1 MRIKKLEWAA
11 LACAVTFTAIPAL
24 ADQPGAPVR
33 SDTHAP
39 IGVMGDHTHKAGE
52 WMVSYRYMHMAMKG
66 SRIGTNAVTPAQ
78 IATTVPN
85 RFFGRP
91 MQPPTL
97 RVVPTS
103 MTMDMHMVGLMYA
116 PSDWLT
122 LMAMAMY
129 VEKEMDHVT
138 FMGGAGTTTLGT
150 FTTRSDGIGDAKFS
164 GLIRLYEDDTHH
176 LHFNAGVSLPTGSI
190 KKTDDILTPMGMR
203 PTVRL
208 PYPMQIGSG
217 TVDLLPGITYSGL
230 RNALGWGAQYLAT
243 IRVDDNGQ
251 AYALGD
257 SHALTAWASVAL
269 APWISA
275 SVRVAGETRG
285 RISGIDPMIAAPVQ
299 TADPDFQ
306 GGDRVDLFFGFNLVG
321 QSGFLRGHRL
331 AVEIGFPVYQKLNGP
346 QMETDWRM
354 TVGYQK
360 AF

>member
-1 MRIKKLEWAA
+1 MRIKRLPLAA
-11 LACAVTFTAIPAL
+11 LTCVACVTASPAM
-24 ADQPGAPVR
+24 ADPTGAHSRP
-33 SDTHAP
+33 DDHAP

-52 WMVSYRYMHMAMKG
+52 WMLSYRYMHMDMKG
-66 SRIGTNAVTPAQ
+66 SRIGTSAVTPEQ
-78 IATTVPN
+78 TATTVPN

-91 MQPPTL
+91 MQPPNL

-103 MTMDMHMVGLMYA
+103 MTMDMHMFGLMYA

-129 VEKEMDHVT
+129 VKKEMDHVT
-138 FMGGAGTTTLGT
+138 FMGGMGTNVLGT
-150 FTTRSDGIGDAKFS
+150 FTTRSDGLGDMKLS
-164 GLIRLYEDDTHH
+164 GLIRLFENDVHH
-176 LHFNAGVSLPTGSI
+176 LHLNAGVSVPTGGI
-190 KKTDDILTPMGMR
+190 KNSDDILTPMGMR

-217 TVDLLPGITYSGL
+217 TVDLLPGITYKGSQDG
-230 RNALGWGAQYLAT
+230 LGWGAQYAAT

-251 AYALGD
+251 GYTLGD
-257 SHALTAWASVAL
+257 LHALTAWASCQL

-275 SVRVAGETRG
+275 SARIAGETRG
-285 RISGIDPMIAAPVQ
+285 RISGIDAMIVAPVQ

-306 GGDRVDLFFGFNLVG
+306 GGDRIDLFFGFNLVG

-331 AVEIGFPVYQKLNGP
+331 ALEFGFPIYQKLNGP